1 MSSTSHD
8 TSQIGAGSAV
18 SYARPSYRLLTEEQI
33 QDLHS
38 ATMEILETVG
48 IRVLNDEG
56 LQLLQDAGCRIK
68 DGNVALIPEALVQ
81 SCIESAPSAITI
93 YNRKGQE
100 AMQLAGRNS
109 YFGMGTDLITTLDL
123 VTGETR
129 TTVLQDVVNAARVAD
144 ACPEVDFIAS
154 MGLPSDVPTNSMYV
168 RCVHTMLQNSAKPI
182 FNTAAGKEDL
192 AYIIEMCETVAGG
205 AEALRAKPFFIHYS
219 EPTPP
224 LTHSYGAV
232 NKLFLCADKGVPIC
246 YPPGAVLG
254 GSAPATLA
262 GGLVQ
267 TNAEALSGVVLH
279 QLRARG
285 APIISGVAA
294 VSMDMRTTTFS
305 YGSPDF
311 RLTNSAFA
319 DLYHY
324 YGLPMWSTVGT
335 DAHALDEQAAME
347 HAFCT
352 LLSTLDG
359 ANLIHDIG
367 YLGQGLLSSPAA
379 IVMSDEIISYVRRFA
394 RGFTIS
400 REKMALDLIP
410 QVGPGG
416 NYLAE
421 THTASNFREEF
432 WRPKQIN
439 RENPDGW
446 RAQGATHYSE
456 RVTARARAILAT
468 RQPEPLSAE
477 VVDRLDAI
485 VQRADDAL
493 MKFQFVA

>member
-1 MSSTSHD
+1 MAFTNRD
-8 TSQIGAGSAV
+8 TERAV

-33 QDLHS
+33 QDLHN

-48 IRVLNDEG
+48 IRVLNEEG
-56 LQLLQDAGCRIK
+56 LRLLQDAGCRIK
-68 DGNVALIPEALVQ
+68 DGNLALIPEALVQ
-81 SCIESAPSAITI
+81 SCIESAPSAVMI

-100 AMQLAGRNS
+100 AMHLTGRNA

-168 RCVHTMLQNSAKPI
+168 HCVHTMLQNSTKPI

-205 AEALRAKPFFIHYS
+205 GDALRAKPFFIHYS

-246 YPPGAVLG
+246 YPPGALLG

-279 QLRARG
+279 QLRAPG

-335 DAHALDEQAAME
+335 DAHTLDEQAAME

-352 LLSTLDG
+352 LLSMLDG

-394 RGFTIS
+394 RGFTIN
-400 REKMALDLIP
+400 RDKMALDVIAS
-410 QVGPGG
+410 VGPGG

-421 THTASNFREEF
+421 THTAQNYREEF

-446 RAQGATHYSE
+446 RAQGATRYGE

-468 RQPEPLSAE
+468 RQPEPLPAE

-485 VQRADDAL
+485 VKRADEAL